1 MGIEHKGLR
10 ELFSL
15 AIPSIWVDV
24 NFSRKKYGWANFFGG
39 MEQAYSY
46 AVTVLEGK
54 VSRGN
59 LAH

>member
-1 MGIEHKGLR
+1 MGIEYKGLR

-24 NFSRKKYGWANFFGG
+24 NFSRKKYGWAKLFGG
-39 MEQAYSY
+39 MEQTYSY
-46 AVTVLEGK
+46 AANVLEGK
-54 VSRGN
+54 VSGGN